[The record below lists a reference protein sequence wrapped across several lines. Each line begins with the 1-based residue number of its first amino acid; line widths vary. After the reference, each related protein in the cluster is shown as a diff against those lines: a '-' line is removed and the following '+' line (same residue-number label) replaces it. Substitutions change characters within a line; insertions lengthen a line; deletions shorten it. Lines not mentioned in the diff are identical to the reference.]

1 MKVLVCHPG
10 TQHAGKLAAILKRQD
25 MLATFFTG
33 FRVKQNSM
41 LGRRLRLSGLR
52 ALDKSLEDCTRQIRL
67 PELLAKAAQCLGW
80 HGERLMRLRNAWFQ
94 KLIPESAIASSDAVI
109 GFDTSSWIL
118 AKRARM
124 LGKPFVLDR
133 TAIHRS
139 TRVLIG
145 AQFVRP
151 GIGAKVSSSFAGDV
165 QGELESEEMTLA
177 SKVVV
182 ASRFSGRS
190 VLEAGIGADKITV
203 IPYGVD
209 WEWFANGEKND
220 GPADKLIFLFV
231 GLLKEEKGIAVLLA
245 AWKQLGASDAEL
257 WLVGSGEAGMI
268 QAAQGVPG
276 VKVLGK
282 LAPPELRQTY
292 QAASVFVFPTYYDGF
307 GMVLLEAMSSG
318 LPIIAT
324 PHCAAPELIHDGEA
338 GVICPAGDVVA
349 LCGAMADACAHRSAW
364 RNKGAVA
371 KGIAKSYSWET
382 YGTHWAT
389 LLREVIA

>member
-10 TQHAGKLAAILKRQD
+10 TQHAGKLAAILKRED

-33 FRVKQNSM
+33 FRVKQDSM

-52 ALDKSLEDCTRQIRL
+52 ALDKSLEDCTSQIRL
-67 PELLAKAAQCLGW
+67 PELLAKATQCLGW

-94 KLIPESAIASSDAVI
+94 KLIPDRAIASSDAVI

-118 AKRARM
+118 AKRAKK
-124 LGKPFVLDR
+124 LGKPFILDR

-139 TRVLIG
+139 TRALIG
-145 AQFVRP
+145 TRF
-151 GIGAKVSSSFAGDV
+151 GLGAKASTSPAGDA
-165 QGELESEEMTLA
+165 QETLESQEMTLA

-190 VLEAGIGADKITV
+190 VQEAGIAAEKTTV

-209 WEWFANGEKND
+209 WNWFANGENKSE
-220 GPADKLIFLFV
+220 PADKLILLFV
-231 GLLKEEKGIAVLLA
+231 GLMKEEKGIAVLLE
-245 AWKQLGASDAEL
+245 AWKQLGATDAEL

-268 QAAQGVPG
+268 HAAQGVPG

-282 LAPPELRQTY
+282 LAPPELRQAY
-292 QAASVFVFPTYYDGF
+292 QGASVFVFPTFYDGF
-307 GMVLLEAMSSG
+307 WMVLLEAMSSG

-324 PHCAAPELIHDGEA
+324 PNCAAPELIHDGEA
-338 GVICPAGDVVA
+338 GLICPAGDPAA
-349 LCGAMADACAHRSAW
+349 LCAAMADACAHRSAW
-364 RNKGAVA
+364 KNRGVA
-371 KGIAKSYSWET
+371 AKEIAKSYSWET
-382 YGTHWAT
+382 YGSHWAA

>member
-10 TQHAGKLAAILKRQD
+10 TQHAGKLAAVLKRED

-94 KLIPESAIASSDAVI
+94 KLIPDRAIASSDAVI

-118 AKRARM
+118 AKRARK

-139 TRVLIG
+139 TRSLIG
-145 AQFVRP
+145 SRS
-151 GIGAKVSSSFAGDV
+151 GLDAKASSSPGGDV
-165 QGELESEEMTLA
+165 QDALESEEMTLA

-182 ASRFSGRS
+182 ASRFSGHS
-190 VLEAGIGADKITV
+190 VLEAGIEAGNITV

-209 WEWFANGEKND
+209 WNWFANGQDKHEHA
-220 GPADKLIFLFV
+220 GKLIFLFV
-231 GLLKEEKGIAVLLA
+231 GLMKEEKGIAVLLA

-324 PHCAAPELIHDGEA
+324 PHCAAPELIRDGEA
-338 GVICPAGDVVA
+338 GIICPAGDVMA
-349 LCGAMADACAHRSAW
+349 LCAAMADACAHRSAW

-382 YGTHWAT
+382 YGTHWAA